1 MSSESH
7 GIYVAAAPG
16 RLPPED
22 SPIVAT
28 LPLPPGRLIRPQA
41 AGGRRGPDPVMW
53 ISEPPISNVVE
64 VWSWLARAFSDT
76 GLWPLIMDAGFGIE
90 RMGDVLMDVPS
101 SVAADPFTLLRG
113 WWDRTVS
120 GHNATVGEESLAPF
134 DREFPGLA
142 PRPPGERPTTIEP
155 FLGDLKGYLGLVAV
169 DRPAGV
175 PEAIGWMGPANHDI
189 EPTQQSAILDSWEDR
204 FDAYLVGLGFDT
216 LKLIVGRPPT
226 DVHSANRVAAE
237 HLAFCPDIISQGFGS
252 ISQYAPKLV
261 GRHRWDFWWD

>member
-1 MSSESH
+1 
-7 GIYVAAAPG
+7 
-16 RLPPED
+16 
-22 SPIVAT
+22 
-28 LPLPPGRLIRPQA
+28 
-41 AGGRRGPDPVMW
+41 MW

-101 SVAADPFTLLRG
+101 SVAADPFTLVRG
-113 WWDRTVS
+113 WWDRTV
-120 GHNATVGEESLAPF
+120 GGPNATVGEESLAPF

-142 PRPPGERPTTIEP
+142 PGPPGERPATIEP

-169 DRPAGV
+169 DRPARV

-226 DVHSANRVAAE
+226 DVKSANRVAAE